1 MHNLEIKSLMV
12 KKGVKQWQVAEAL
25 GIHESILSRWMR
37 EPLTDERRLAVEG
50 GIDRLAIKKACD
62 NHG

>member
-12 KKGVKQWQVAEAL
+12 RKGVKQWQVAASL

-37 EPLTDERRLAVEG
+37 EPLTDERRLAVE
-50 GIDRLAIKKACD
+50 RAIKQLNKGGD
-62 NHG
+62 ING